1 MIFSLRIVCNNRIR
15 VSWARP
21 RTRGK
26 NSRFDPQMRCYQC
39 GQRGHFSRD
48 CNNRNGRYRRNYFK
62 CLRLRIIINAYNTLE
77 KCTVNECQTKMSAIK
92 NYLCCV

>member
-1 MIFSLRIVCNNRIR
+1 MFIFSRIVCNNRIR

-48 CNNRNGRYRRNYFK
+48 CSNRNGRYRRNLFLFFLK
-62 CLRLRIIINAYNTLE
+62 FLGFLE
-77 KCTVNECQTKMSAIK
+77 QTKSLKAKI
-92 NYLCCV
+92 

>member
-48 CNNRNGRYRRNYFK
+48 CNNRNGRYRRNYLKFFPILFCCK
-62 CLRLRIIINAYNTLE
+62 IIKFYFN
-77 KCTVNECQTKMSAIK
+77 
-92 NYLCCV
+92 